1 MTQPLL
7 SIKGAKKHFGAVRAI
22 DGIDLDI
29 HENEFFA
36 LLGASGSGKTT
47 LLRMLAGFEIPH
59 AGQIILDG
67 KDVSRIPPNHRPVN
81 LMFQSYA
88 LFPHMSV
95 AQNIAY
101 GLEMEKLPKA
111 QIKSRV
117 DEILEVIQLS
127 HLTKRKPDQLSGGQ
141 RQRVA
146 LARALVKRPR
156 LLLLDEPLGALDK
169 KLRGEMQLELK
180 RIQSEFGI
188 TFIIV
193 THDQEE
199 ALVMADRVAILKDGK
214 LLQSGTPREIYEHPA
229 SRFAADFIGVMNFF
243 PVHEKGGK
251 LVAEDGSI
259 IAAETPLS
267 AGQKGVAAVRP
278 ERLRLG
284 GETGENSIVGTVV
297 ATAYHGLDLQV
308 HLKTPAAP
316 EPILM
321 RLTADAAEAR
331 PLVKG
336 DEITVHWTAR
346 DTRAFAL

>member
-1 MTQPLL
+1 MTESLL
-7 SIKGAKKHFGAVRAI
+7 SIKGVEKHFGAVRAI
-22 DGIDLDI
+22 DGIDLEI
-29 HENEFFA
+29 YENEFFA

-47 LLRMLAGFEIPH
+47 LLRMLAGFEIPD

-117 DEILEVIQLS
+117 DEILDVIQLG
-127 HLTKRKPDQLSGGQ
+127 HLAKRKPDQLSGGQ

-180 RIQSEFGI
+180 RIQHEFGI

-214 LLQSGTPREIYEHPA
+214 LLQSGTPREIYEHPG

-243 PVHEKGGK
+243 PVREVDGK
-251 LVAEDGSI
+251 LIAEDGSV
-259 IAAETPLS
+259 IAAGTPLS
-267 AGQKGVAAVRP
+267 TGQQGVAAVRP
-278 ERLRLG
+278 ERLSL
-284 GETGENSIVGTVV
+284 TIKAENSITGKVV

-321 RLTADAAEAR
+321 RLTASDAEAR
-331 PLVKG
+331 PVAEG
-336 DEITVHWTAR
+336 DEITVYWAAR
-346 DTRAFAL
+346 DTRAFPL